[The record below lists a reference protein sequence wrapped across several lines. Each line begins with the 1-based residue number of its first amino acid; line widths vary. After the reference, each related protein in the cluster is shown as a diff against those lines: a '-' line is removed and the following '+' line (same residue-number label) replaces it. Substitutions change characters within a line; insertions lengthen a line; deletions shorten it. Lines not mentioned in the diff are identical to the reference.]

1 MNGLDIIK
9 DKLTNISNKPGIY
22 QYLNSKNEIIYIG
35 KAKNLKKRISS
46 YKNTSS
52 LSNRIQRMVYQINS
66 IETITTKTE
75 VEAFLLESNL
85 IKKNKPKFNIVLR
98 DDKSLPYILIT
109 TKNKWPQILKHRGKQ
124 KKIGVYFG
132 PYPSAGVV
140 DKTINSLQRAF
151 LIRSCSD
158 SYFKART
165 RPCLLHQIKKCSA
178 PCVKKI
184 KEKNYLDLS
193 NQTILFLKGKNKKIQ
208 SNLNYEMEN
217 YSSKKFYEKAASLR
231 DRIKALNQIQEKQS
245 INISSIGDADI
256 ISIKKKNYKACI
268 QIFYFREGQNLGGR
282 YYFPSHEENEKEEN
296 ILQSFIGQYYSDK
309 IVTKLILINKK
320 VSERSLLINALN
332 KKSSYKINIEIP
344 LKGQKKIIVKDAE
357 KNAEKELDRKFDE
370 QKNNIFFLQKIKI
383 AFKLKK
389 IPKTIEIY
397 DISHISGEFAVGAMV
412 SFNKDGFI
420 KNNYRKFNIKGKFKR
435 KDVIS
440 KGDDY
445 SMIYEVVNR
454 RLKKSSKTISF
465 PDLMIIDGGKGH
477 FNTALNALKNCK
489 LEKKIELASIAKGK
503 KRNEGNET
511 FYVKGNKKIKFKTN
525 DKTLFFLQRLR
536 DEAHRFAITSHKTRR
551 SKISKS
557 ILDEIEGIGP
567 NKKRDLLKYF
577 GSSEQIRLA
586 QLIEIEKVK
595 GINKNTA
602 KKIYNFFH
610 EN

>member
-9 DKLTNISNKPGIY
+9 NKLTNISNKPGIY

-140 DKTINSLQRAF
+140 DKTINSLQKAF

-268 QIFYFREGQNLGGR
+268 QIFYFRGGQNLGGR

-477 FNTALNALKNCK
+477 FNTTLNALKNCK

-511 FYVKGNKKIKFKTN
+511 FYIKGNKKIKFKTN

-595 GINKNTA
+595 GINKNIA

>member
-9 DKLTNISNKPGIY
+9 NKLTNISNKPGIY

-52 LSNRIQRMVYQINS
+52 LSNRVQRMVYQINS

-75 VEAFLLESNL
+75 AEAFLLESNL

-140 DKTINSLQRAF
+140 DKTINSLQKAF

-268 QIFYFREGQNLGGR
+268 QIFYFRGGQNLGGR
-282 YYFPSHEENEKEEN
+282 YYFPRHEENEKEEN

-320 VSERSLLINALN
+320 VPERSLLINALN

-489 LEKKIELASIAKGK
+489 LEKKIELASIAKGE

-595 GINKNTA
+595 GINKNIA

>member
-9 DKLTNISNKPGIY
+9 NKLSNISSKPGIY

-52 LSNRIQRMVYQINS
+52 LSNRIQRMVHQINN

-75 VEAFLLESNL
+75 AEAFLLESNL

-109 TKNKWPQILKHRGKQ
+109 TKKKWPQIIKHRGKQ
-124 KKIGVYFG
+124 KKDGVYFG
-132 PYPSAGVV
+132 PYPSPGVV
-140 DKTINSLQRAF
+140 DKTINSLQKAF

-158 SYFKART
+158 SYFNGRSRA
-165 RPCLLHQIKKCSA
+165 CLLFQIKKCSA

-184 KEKNYLDLS
+184 KESDYLDLS
-193 NQTILFLKGKNKKIQ
+193 SKTILFLKGKNKKIQ
-208 SNLNYEMEN
+208 SELKMKMEK
-217 YSSKKFYEKAASLR
+217 YSSNQLYEKAANLR
-231 DRIKALNQIQEKQS
+231 DRVKALNQIQEKQS

-256 ISIKKKNYKACI
+256 ISIKKKKNKACI
-268 QIFYFREGQNLGGR
+268 QVFYFRGGQNLGGR
-282 YYFPSHEENEKEEN
+282 YYFPRHEENEKEEN

-320 VSERSLLINALN
+320 VPEISLLTNAL
-332 KKSSYKINIEIP
+332 KSKSGYEINIEIP
-344 LKGQKKIIVKDAE
+344 LKGKKKIILKDAE
-357 KNAEKELDRKFDE
+357 KNAEKELDKKINE
-370 QKNNIFFLQKIKI
+370 QANNKYFLKTIKK
-383 AFKLKK
+383 AFKLNRT
-389 IPKTIEIY
+389 PKSIEIY
-397 DISHISGEFAVGAMV
+397 DISHISGDFVVGAMV
-412 SFNKDGFI
+412 SFNQEGFV
-420 KNNYRKFNIKGKFKR
+420 KNKYRKFNIEGKYKR
-435 KDVIS
+435 KEITS
-440 KGDDY
+440 KSDDY
-445 SMIYEVVNR
+445 SSIYEVLNR
-454 RLKKSSKTISF
+454 RLKKSSKLIPY

-477 FNTALNALKNCK
+477 LNTSLNILKNLN
-489 LEKKIELASIAKGK
+489 LEKKIELISIAKGEN
-503 KRNEGNET
+503 RNEGNEN
-511 FYVKGNKKIKFKTN
+511 FYLKGNKLVKFKTN

-536 DEAHRFAITSHKTRR
+536 DEAHRFAITSHKNRR

-557 ILDEIEGIGP
+557 ILDEIDGIGP

-577 GSSEQIRLA
+577 GSSNQIKIAKLN
-586 QLIEIEKVK
+586 EIEKVK
-595 GINKNTA
+595 GINKNIA

>member
-9 DKLTNISNKPGIY
+9 NKLTNISNKPGIY

-208 SNLNYEMEN
+208 SNLNYEMKN

-268 QIFYFREGQNLGGR
+268 QIFYFRGGQNLGGR
-282 YYFPSHEENEKEEN
+282 YYFPHHEENEKEEN

-320 VSERSLLINALN
+320 VPERSLLINALN

-489 LEKKIELASIAKGK
+489 LEKKIELASIAKGE

-595 GINKNTA
+595 GINKNIA

>member
-9 DKLTNISNKPGIY
+9 NKLTNISNKPGIY
-22 QYLNSKNEIIYIG
+22 QYLNSRNEIIYIG
-35 KAKNLKKRISS
+35 KAKNLKKRISN
-46 YKNTSS
+46 YKNTFS

-75 VEAFLLESNL
+75 AEAFLLESNL

-109 TKNKWPQILKHRGKQ
+109 TKKKWPQILKHRGKQ
-124 KKIGVYFG
+124 KKIGIYFG
-132 PYPSAGVV
+132 PYSSAGVV
-140 DKTINSLQRAF
+140 DKTINSLQKVF

-184 KEKNYLDLS
+184 EEKNYLDLS

-208 SNLNYEMEN
+208 SNLNYEMKN
-217 YSSKKFYEKAASLR
+217 YSSKKLYEKAASLR
-231 DRIKALNQIQEKQS
+231 DRIRALNQIQEKQS
-245 INISSIGDADI
+245 INIISIGDADI
-256 ISIKKKNYKACI
+256 ISIKKKNYKSCI
-268 QIFYFREGQNLGGR
+268 QIFYFRGGHNLGGR
-282 YYFPSHEENEKEEN
+282 YYFPRHEENEKEEN
-296 ILQSFIGQYYSDK
+296 ILQSFLGQYYSDK

-320 VSERSLLINALN
+320 IPERNLLINALN
-332 KKSSYKINIEIP
+332 KKSGYNIKIEIP
-344 LKGQKKIIVKDAE
+344 MKGEKKIVVNDAE
-357 KNAEKELDRKFDE
+357 KNAEKELDRKFNE
-370 QKNNIFFLQKIKI
+370 QKNNEYFLQKIKI
-383 AFKLKK
+383 IFKLKK
-389 IPKTIEIY
+389 IPKIIEIY

-435 KDVIS
+435 KDIIS

-445 SMIYEVVNR
+445 SMIYEVINR
-454 RLKKSSKTISF
+454 RLKKNSKTISF

-477 FNTALNALKNCK
+477 FNIALNALKNFN
-489 LEKKIELASIAKGK
+489 LDKKIELVSIAKGE

-511 FYVKGNKKIKFKTN
+511 FYTKENKKIKFKTN

-536 DEAHRFAITSHKTRR
+536 DEAHRFAITSHKVRR

-577 GSSEQIRLA
+577 GSSEQIRMA
-586 QLIEIEKVK
+586 QLSEIKKVK
-595 GINKNTA
+595 GINKNAA

>member
-9 DKLTNISNKPGIY
+9 NKLTNISNKPGIY

-132 PYPSAGVV
+132 PYPSARVV

-268 QIFYFREGQNLGGR
+268 QIFYFRGGQNLGGR
-282 YYFPSHEENEKEEN
+282 YYFPLHEENEKEEN

-320 VSERSLLINALN
+320 VPERSLLINALN

-489 LEKKIELASIAKGK
+489 LEKKL
-503 KRNEGNET
+503 N
-511 FYVKGNKKIKFKTN
+511 
-525 DKTLFFLQRLR
+525 
-536 DEAHRFAITSHKTRR
+536 
-551 SKISKS
+551 
-557 ILDEIEGIGP
+557 
-567 NKKRDLLKYF
+567 
-577 GSSEQIRLA
+577 
-586 QLIEIEKVK
+586 
-595 GINKNTA
+595 
-602 KKIYNFFH
+602 
-610 EN
+610 

>member
-9 DKLTNISNKPGIY
+9 NKLTNISEKPGIY

-35 KAKNLKKRISS
+35 KAKNLKKRISN

-75 VEAFLLESNL
+75 AEAFLLESNL

-124 KKIGVYFG
+124 KKIGIYFG
-132 PYPSAGVV
+132 PYPSAGTV
-140 DKTINSLQRAF
+140 DKTINSLQKAF

-158 SYFKART
+158 SFFKARS
-165 RPCLLHQIKKCSA
+165 RACLLHQIKKCSA

-184 KEKNYLDLS
+184 EKKKYLELS
-193 NQTILFLKGKNKKIQ
+193 NKTILFLKGKNKKIQ
-208 SNLNYEMEN
+208 SSLNSEMDN
-217 YSSKKFYEKAASLR
+217 YSSKKLYEKAANLR

-245 INISSIGDADI
+245 INIKSIGDADI
-256 ISIKKKNYKACI
+256 ISIRKKNFKACI
-268 QIFYFREGQNLGGR
+268 QIFYFRGGHNLGGR
-282 YYFPSHEENEKEEN
+282 YYFPRHDEDEKEEN
-296 ILQSFIGQYYSDK
+296 ILQSFLGQYYSDK
-309 IVTKLILINKK
+309 IITKLILINKK
-320 VSERSLLINALN
+320 IPEKNLLINALN
-332 KKSSYKINIEIP
+332 EKSGYKINIEIP
-344 LKGQKKIIVKDAE
+344 LKGQKKNIVNDAE
-357 KNAEKELDRKFDE
+357 KNAEKELDRKFSE
-370 QKNNIFFLQKIKI
+370 QKNNIYFLQKIKTV
-383 AFKLKK
+383 FKLKK

-397 DISHISGEFAVGAMV
+397 DISHISGEFAVGVMV

-420 KNNYRKFNIKGKFKR
+420 KNNYRKFNIKEKFKR
-435 KDVIS
+435 KEIIS
-440 KGDDY
+440 NSDDY
-445 SMIYEVVNR
+445 SMIYEVLNR
-454 RLKKSSKTISF
+454 RLKKNSKTISF
-465 PDLMIIDGGKGH
+465 PNLMIIDGGKGH
-477 FNTALNALKNCK
+477 LSTALNALENFN
-489 LEKKIELASIAKGK
+489 LEKKIDLISIAKGE
-503 KRNEGNET
+503 KRNKGNEN

-557 ILDEIEGIGP
+557 ILDEVEGIGP

-586 QLIEIEKVK
+586 QISEIEKVK
-595 GINKNTA
+595 GINKNIA

>member
-9 DKLTNISNKPGIY
+9 NKLTNISNKPGIY
-22 QYLNSKNEIIYIG
+22 QYLNSRNEIIYIG
-35 KAKNLKKRISS
+35 KAKNLKKRISN
-46 YKNTSS
+46 YKNTFS

-75 VEAFLLESNL
+75 AEAFLLESNL

-132 PYPSAGVV
+132 PYPSARVV

-268 QIFYFREGQNLGGR
+268 QIFCFRGGLNLGGR

-489 LEKKIELASIAKGK
+489 LEKKIELASIAKGE

-595 GINKNTA
+595 GINKNIA

>member
-9 DKLTNISNKPGIY
+9 NKLTNISNKPGIY

-132 PYPSAGVV
+132 PYSSSGVV
-140 DKTINSLQRAF
+140 DKTINSLQKAF

-268 QIFYFREGQNLGGR
+268 QIFYFRGGQNLGGR
-282 YYFPSHEENEKEEN
+282 YYFPRHEENEKEEN

-477 FNTALNALKNCK
+477 FNTALNALKNCE

-595 GINKNTA
+595 GINKNIA

>member
-9 DKLTNISNKPGIY
+9 NKLTNISNKPGIY

-75 VEAFLLESNL
+75 AEAFLLESNL

-132 PYPSAGVV
+132 PYPSARVV

-268 QIFYFREGQNLGGR
+268 QIFYFRGGQNLGGR
-282 YYFPSHEENEKEEN
+282 YYFPRHEENEKEEN

-320 VSERSLLINALN
+320 VPERSLLINALN

-489 LEKKIELASIAKGK
+489 LEKKIELASIAKGE

-595 GINKNTA
+595 GINKNIA

>member
-9 DKLTNISNKPGIY
+9 NKLSNISSKPGIY

-52 LSNRIQRMVYQINS
+52 LSNRIQRMVHQINN

-75 VEAFLLESNL
+75 AEAFLLESNL

-109 TKNKWPQILKHRGKQ
+109 TKKKWPQIIKHRGKQ
-124 KKIGVYFG
+124 KKDGVYFG
-132 PYPSAGVV
+132 PYPSPGVV
-140 DKTINSLQRAF
+140 DKTINSLQKAF

-158 SYFKART
+158 SYFNGRSRA
-165 RPCLLHQIKKCSA
+165 CLLFQIKKCSA

-184 KEKNYLDLS
+184 KESDYLDLS
-193 NQTILFLKGKNKKIQ
+193 SKTILFLKGKNKKIQ
-208 SNLNYEMEN
+208 SELKMKMEK
-217 YSSKKFYEKAASLR
+217 YSSNQLYEKAANLR
-231 DRIKALNQIQEKQS
+231 DRVKALNQIQEKQS

-256 ISIKKKNYKACI
+256 ISIKKKKNKACI
-268 QIFYFREGQNLGGR
+268 QVFYFRGGQNLGGR
-282 YYFPSHEENEKEEN
+282 YYFPRHEENEKEEN

-320 VSERSLLINALN
+320 VPEISLLTNAL
-332 KKSSYKINIEIP
+332 KSKSGYEINIEIP
-344 LKGQKKIIVKDAE
+344 LQGKKKIILKDAE
-357 KNAEKELDRKFDE
+357 KNAEKELDKKINE
-370 QKNNIFFLQKIKI
+370 QANNKYFLKTIKK
-383 AFKLKK
+383 AFKLNRT
-389 IPKTIEIY
+389 PKSIEIY
-397 DISHISGEFAVGAMV
+397 DISHISGDFAVGAMV
-412 SFNKDGFI
+412 SFNQEGFV
-420 KNNYRKFNIKGKFKR
+420 KNKYRKFNIEGKYKR
-435 KDVIS
+435 KEITS
-440 KGDDY
+440 KSDDY
-445 SMIYEVVNR
+445 SSIYEVLNR
-454 RLKKSSKTISF
+454 RLKKSSKLIPY

-477 FNTALNALKNCK
+477 LNTSLNILKNLN
-489 LEKKIELASIAKGK
+489 LEKKIELISIAKGEN
-503 KRNEGNET
+503 RNEGNEN
-511 FYVKGNKKIKFKTN
+511 FYLKGNKLVKFKTN

-536 DEAHRFAITSHKTRR
+536 DEAHRFAITSHKNRR

-557 ILDEIEGIGP
+557 ILDEIDGIGP

-577 GSSEQIRLA
+577 GSSNQIKIAKLN
-586 QLIEIEKVK
+586 EIEKVK
-595 GINKNTA
+595 GINKNIA

>member
-1 MNGLDIIK
+1 MNGLDILK
-9 DKLTNISNKPGIY
+9 HKLTNVSNKPGVY

-35 KAKNLKKRISS
+35 KAKNLKKRVSN

-52 LSNRIQRMVYQINS
+52 LSNRIQRMVRQINS

-109 TKNKWPQILKHRGKQ
+109 IKNKWPQILKHRGKQ
-124 KKIGVYFG
+124 KIKGVYFG
-132 PYPSAGVV
+132 PYPSAASV
-140 DKTINSLQRAF
+140 DKTINSLQKAF

-158 SYFKART
+158 SFFKART
-165 RPCLLHQIKKCSA
+165 RACLLHQIKKCSA

-184 KEKNYLDLS
+184 EEKKYLELS
-193 NQTILFLKGKNKKIQ
+193 NKTILFLKGKNKKIQ
-208 SNLNYEMEN
+208 SILNSEMKN
-217 YSSKKFYEKAASLR
+217 YSSKKLYEKAVILR

-245 INISSIGDADI
+245 ININSLGDADI
-256 ISIKKKNYKACI
+256 ISIRKKNFKACI
-268 QIFYFREGQNLGGR
+268 QIFYFRAGHNLGGR
-282 YYFPSHEENEKEEN
+282 YYFPHHGEDEKEEN
-296 ILQSFIGQYYSDK
+296 ILQSFLGQYYSDK
-309 IVTKLILINKK
+309 IITKLILINKK
-320 VSERSLLINALN
+320 IPEKILLINALN
-332 KKSSYKINIEIP
+332 KKSGYKINIEIP
-344 LKGQKKIIVKDAE
+344 VKGQKKNIVNDAE
-357 KNAEKELDRKFDE
+357 KNAEKELDRKFSE
-370 QKNNIFFLQKIKI
+370 QKNNIYFFQKIKNI
-383 AFKLKK
+383 FKLKK

-397 DISHISGEFAVGAMV
+397 DISHISGEFAVGVMV

-420 KNNYRKFNIKGKFKR
+420 KNNYRKFNIKNKFKR
-435 KDVIS
+435 KEIIS

-445 SMIYEVVNR
+445 SMIYEVLNR
-454 RLKKSSKTISF
+454 RLKESSKTISF
-465 PDLMIIDGGKGH
+465 PDLIIIDGGKGH
-477 FNTALNALKNCK
+477 LSTALNVLENLN
-489 LEKKIELASIAKGK
+489 LEKKIELISIAKSE

-511 FYVKGNKKIKFKTN
+511 FYIQKNKKIKFKTN

-551 SKISKS
+551 SKVSKS

-577 GSSEQIRLA
+577 GSSEQIKLA
-586 QLIEIEKVK
+586 QLNEIEKVK
-595 GINKNTA
+595 GINKNIA

>member
-9 DKLTNISNKPGIY
+9 NKLTNISNKPGIY

-132 PYPSAGVV
+132 PYPSARVV

-268 QIFYFREGQNLGGR
+268 QIFYFRGGQNLGGR
-282 YYFPSHEENEKEEN
+282 YYFPRHEENEKEEN

-320 VSERSLLINALN
+320 VPERSLLINALN

-477 FNTALNALKNCK
+477 FNTTLNALKNCK
-489 LEKKIELASIAKGK
+489 LEKKIELASIAKGE

-595 GINKNTA
+595 GINKNIA